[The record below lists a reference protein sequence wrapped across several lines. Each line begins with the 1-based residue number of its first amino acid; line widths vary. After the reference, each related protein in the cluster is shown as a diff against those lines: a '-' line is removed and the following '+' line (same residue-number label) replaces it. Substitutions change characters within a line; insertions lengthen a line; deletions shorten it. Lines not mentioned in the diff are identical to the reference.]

1 MCEDD
6 EWQWQ
11 TLVLMWFQLKQ
22 NTLNPVTDS
31 VFDIVLKDV
40 FAPQDLLLNRIVW
53 VMDTKYLLLWRNGK
67 RHKCLWP
74 REPVAPPETEDP
86 AGEELGKRGVDLS
99 ACVLCPPLQPVSPAP
114 SRHMQATV
122 NAPSVLCTAPATTR
136 PPPSVTVTKASTGPS
151 KTPPAWLAQVRKFWI
166 LILLCVCV
174 CAADMH
180 FFQWWNWAQ
189 VVSLFCR

>member
-1 MCEDD
+1 MQ

-86 AGEELGKRGVDLS
+86 AGEELGKRQGVDLS
-99 ACVLCPPLQPVSPAP
+99 ACVLCPPLSSSAACKPGSFKAYAGNGKCSKCPLH
-114 SRHMQATV
+114 SSSHDQAATICHCDKGFYR
-122 NAPSVLCTAPATTR
+122 AIKDSSSMACT
-136 PPPSVTVTKASTGPS
+136 SS
-151 KTPPAWLAQVRKFWI
+151 
-166 LILLCVCV
+166 
-174 CAADMH
+174 
-180 FFQWWNWAQ
+180 
-189 VVSLFCR
+189 